1 MSRAFV
7 KETAEGAPPPE
18 RMVSSGPNLV
28 TEEGLAKIAAEVAR
42 LEAALA
48 AEKNVLL
55 RETLERDLRYW
66 RQSLA
71 TAQVVKPSK
80 DDGAI
85 AFGSTVTFLR
95 RTPSRAL
102 RGSRN
107 GGKPQT
113 IRIVGEDEADPKA
126 GLVNFRSPLAQA
138 LIGAEA
144 GDTVEMQSPPAEI
157 AIVKVES
164 GR

>member
-7 KETAEGAPPPE
+7 KEMAEGAAPPE

-28 TEEGLAKIAAEVAR
+28 TEEGLAKIAGEVER
-42 LEAALA
+42 LELALA
-48 AEKNVLL
+48 AEPNVLL

-66 RQSLA
+66 RQSKA
-71 TAQVVKPSK
+71 SAQVVPRTAAGSTL
-80 DDGAI
+80 
-85 AFGSTVTFLR
+85 AFGSAVTF
-95 RTPSRAL
+95 T
-102 RGSRN
+102 RN

-138 LIGAEA
+138 LIGAEV
-144 GDTVEMQSPPAEI
+144 GDTVEMESPPAELEI
-157 AIVKVES
+157 LNVE
-164 GR
+164 

>member
-71 TAQVVKPSK
+71 TAEVVKPSGE
-80 DDGAI
+80 DGAI
-85 AFGSTVTFLR
+85 AFGVTVTF
-95 RTPSRAL
+95 
-102 RGSRN
+102 SRN

-113 IRIVGEDEADPKA
+113 IRIVGEDEADPRE
-126 GLVNFRSPLAQA
+126 GLINFRSPLAQA
-138 LIGAEA
+138 LIGSQA

-157 AIVKVES
+157 TIIKV
-164 GR
+164 G